1 MMVLGR
7 LNYFERVRE
16 LATLKVLGFFQNE
29 MKRLVL
35 RENVWITIFGLPIG
49 AVCGFALLTLILNQA
64 TTPDLEIRPF
74 ISVSSFLISGILLF
88 GFTLLVNYL
97 MGRKFRHIDMVVSL
111 KSVE

>member
-1 MMVLGR
+1 
-7 LNYFERVRE
+7 
-16 LATLKVLGFFQNE
+16 
-29 MKRLVL
+29 
-35 RENVWITIFGLPIG
+35 
-49 AVCGFALLTLILNQA
+49 LNQA

-97 MGRKFRHIDMVVSL
+97 MGRKFRHIDMVASL